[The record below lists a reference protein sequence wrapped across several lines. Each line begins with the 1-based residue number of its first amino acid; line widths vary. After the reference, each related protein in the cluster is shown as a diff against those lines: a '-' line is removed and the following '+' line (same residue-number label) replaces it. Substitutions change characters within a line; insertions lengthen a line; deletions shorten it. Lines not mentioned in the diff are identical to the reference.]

1 LVDDEL
7 TAVVPVLLTPV
18 EVDFLR
24 GMMFYLD

>member
-7 TAVVPVLLTPV
+7 TAVPVLLTPV